1 METMYRRFGC
11 VSNPKVSD
19 INSLQPSI
27 IYLFPRI
34 SFKNKSQ
41 STKKFKK
48 CARFMRGIR
57 LLEPFGF
64 CILHFAFHITR
75 FTFYH
80 INMPLMVKRCLILTT
95 FSHFSFLQPCSH
107 AVHQTEKTH
116 SCQFQ
121 TTKYKFKWN
130 HHSNNNH
137 FHRFCYPI
145 GLCSC

>member
-1 METMYRRFGC
+1 MCRLGKMETMYRRFGW

-34 SFKNKSQ
+34 SFTNKSQ

-95 FSHFSFLQPCSH
+95 FSHFSFLSLNHCAVQPCCSPNRKN
-107 AVHQTEKTH
+107 T
-116 SCQFQ
+116 FLPIP
-121 TTKYKFKWN
+121 
-130 HHSNNNH
+130 NNK
-137 FHRFCYPI
+137 I
-145 GLCSC
+145 QI